1 MEEGIEAESQG
12 LGLRIKR
19 RIFGAPRDVKDPGVF
34 HKLALIPFFAWIGL
48 GADGLSSSAY
58 GPEEA
63 FRNLSGHTYLAL
75 FIGLAIAVT
84 VFIISYTYSRIIE
97 RFPQGGGGYIVA
109 TKLLGEK
116 AGLVSGSALVVD
128 YILTIAV
135 SVESCADAVF
145 SYCPQAWQSY
155 KVPVAVFLIVILIV
169 LNIRGVK
176 ESIAILMPIFLVFI
190 AAHVLL
196 LGFGLVTGASG
207 AAALADDT
215 RRGLRSDLSA
225 MGIMGLAAIF
235 LRAYSLGGGTYT
247 GIEAVSNGMQILR
260 EPKVRN
266 GKRTMAY
273 MASSLA
279 ITAGG
284 LVVCYLLVRISPE
297 RGRTLNATLADA
309 LYGSWGGIGKIVA
322 FVTILSEGALLFVAA
337 QAGFIDAP
345 RVMANMA
352 VDSWMPR
359 RFADFSERLTMRNGI
374 IIIGGAAI
382 AVLVYTKGSIS
393 ALVIMYS
400 INVFLTFSL
409 SEFAMT
415 RHFIRIR
422 KAERIKPH
430 SIAVQA
436 TGFVLC
442 ALILCLTVSEKF
454 LDGGWLTVLITGILI
469 AACAGVR
476 RHYRRVGAA
485 LKSLDLLVP
494 AAEAEPRKPAPRKK
508 DSRAMTAI
516 QLVSGY
522 NGMGVHSFLQIQAS
536 FPGLYRNFIF
546 ASVAVVNQEL
556 FKSGESVAQLAGEV
570 DAGLERYV
578 DLARRYGFWAEAQ
591 SSIGTNVQD
600 AASELCRALSF
611 DYPNSTVFT
620 GNLIFSRD
628 RFVYRILH
636 NETAFAIQKRLQWEG
651 ITNVVMPIRVRPKG
665 TR

>member
-1 MEEGIEAESQG
+1 MEGANERAEGG
-12 LGLRIKR
+12 LGLRIR
-19 RIFGAPRDVKDPGVF
+19 RRVFGAPRDVRDPGIF

-63 FRNLSGHTYLAL
+63 FRNLSGHSYLAV
-75 FIGLAIAVT
+75 FIGLATAVT
-84 VFIISYTYSRIIE
+84 VFIIAYTYTRIIE
-97 RFPQGGGGYIVA
+97 RFPHGGGGYIVA

-135 SVESCADAVF
+135 SVESCVDAVF
-145 SYCPQAWQSY
+145 SYCPPAWQPY
-155 KVPVAVFLIVILIV
+155 KVPVAAFLIVILMI

-176 ESIAILMPIFLVFI
+176 ESITILAPIFVVFL

-196 LGFGLVTGASG
+196 LGYGLAIGSRGASTF
-207 AAALADDT
+207 AADIH
-215 RRGLRSDLSA
+215 RGIGEDLSA
-225 MGIMGLAAIF
+225 IGFMGMAAIF

-273 MASSLA
+273 LATSLA

-284 LVVCYLLVRISPE
+284 LFVCYLLSGIAPE
-297 RGRTLNATLADA
+297 TGRTLNATLADA
-309 LYGSWGGIGKIVA
+309 LYGSWGGAGKAIA
-322 FVTILSEGALLFVAA
+322 FITILSEGALLFVAA

-374 IIIGGAAI
+374 LIIGGAAI
-382 AVLVYTKGSIS
+382 AILIYTKGSIS
-393 ALVIMYS
+393 ALVVMYS

-415 RHFIRIR
+415 RHFIQRRKVEGIR
-422 KAERIKPH
+422 LG
-430 SIAVQA
+430 SIAIQA
-436 TGFVLC
+436 AGFILC
-442 ALILCLTVSEKF
+442 ALILSLTIYEKF
-454 LDGGWLTVLITGILI
+454 LQGGWLTALITGFLI
-469 AACAGVR
+469 AACIGVR
-476 RHYRRVGAA
+476 RHYRRVRSA
-485 LKSLDLLVP
+485 LKSLELLVP
-494 AAEAEPRKPAPRKK
+494 AAEAEPRRPAPRKK
-508 DSRAMTAI
+508 DARAMTAI

-522 NGMGVHSFLQIQAS
+522 NGMGVHSFLQIQSS
-536 FPGLYRNFIF
+536 FPGLYRNFVF
-546 ASVAVVNQEL
+546 ASVAIVNQGL
-556 FKSGESVAQLAGEV
+556 LKTGESVAELAGEV
-570 DAGLERYV
+570 DASLARYV
-578 DLARRYGFWAEAQ
+578 ALARRYGFWAEAH

-600 AASELCRALSF
+600 AATELCRALAS

-620 GNLIFSRD
+620 GKLIFSRD
-628 RFVYRILH
+628 RLVHRLLH
-636 NETAFAIQKRLQWEG
+636 NESAFAIQKRLQWEG
-651 ITNVVMPIRVRPKG
+651 ITNVVLPIRVR
-665 TR
+665 

>member
-1 MEEGIEAESQG
+1 MGDADEAEAKS
-12 LGLRIKR
+12 LGQRIKR
-19 RIFGAPRDVKDPGVF
+19 RIFGAPRDIRDPGVF
-34 HKLALIPFFAWIGL
+34 HKLALIPFLAWIGL

-75 FIGLAIAVT
+75 FIGIATAVT

-145 SYCPQAWQSY
+145 SYCPPDWQTY
-155 KVPVAVFLIVILIV
+155 KVPVAVFLIMVLIV

-176 ESIAILMPIFLVFI
+176 ESITILMPIFLVFL

-196 LGFGLVTGASG
+196 LSFGLVKGAAG
-207 AAALADDT
+207 AAALAQST
-215 RRGLRSDLSA
+215 RSGLASDLSA
-225 MGIMGLAAIF
+225 MGFVGLMSIF

-266 GKRTMAY
+266 GKKTMAY

-297 RGRTLNATLADA
+297 HGRTLNATLADA
-309 LYGSWGGIGKIVA
+309 LYGPWGGAGKTVA
-322 FVTILSEGALLFVAA
+322 LVTILSEGALLFVAA

-352 VDSWMPR
+352 VDSWLPR

-374 IIIGGAAI
+374 LIIGGAAI
-382 AVLVYTKGSIS
+382 AILVYTKGSIS
-393 ALVIMYS
+393 ALVVMYS

-415 RHFIRIR
+415 RHFLKVR
-422 KAERIKPH
+422 KAERIKLR
-430 SIAVQA
+430 SIAIQGA
-436 TGFVLC
+436 GFVLC
-442 ALILCLTVSEKF
+442 VLILCLTVYEKF
-454 LDGGWLTVLITGILI
+454 LDGGWLTVLITGLLI
-469 AACAGVR
+469 AACLGTR
-476 RHYRRVGAA
+476 RHYRGVKQA
-485 LKSLDLLVP
+485 LRSLESLVP
-494 AAEAEPRKPAPRKK
+494 AAEMEPRKSSPRKK
-508 DSRAMTAI
+508 DSHAMTAI

-522 NGMGVHSFLQIQAS
+522 NGMGIHSFLQIQSS
-536 FPGLYRNFIF
+536 FPGLYRNFVF

-556 FKSGESVAQLAGEV
+556 LKTGESVAELAAEV
-570 DAGLERYV
+570 DASLARYV
-578 DLARRYGFWAEAQ
+578 DLARRYGYWSEAH
-591 SSIGTNVQD
+591 SAIGTNVQD
-600 AASELCRALSF
+600 AASELCNALSYDF
-611 DYPNSTVFT
+611 PRSTVFS

-628 RFVYRILH
+628 RFIYRLLH
-636 NETAFAIQKRLQWEG
+636 NESAFTIQRRLQWEG
-651 ITNVVMPIRVRPKG
+651 ITNVVLPIRVR
-665 TR
+665 

>member
-1 MEEGIEAESQG
+1 MGEGNGAETSS
-12 LGLRIKR
+12 LGLRLR
-19 RIFGAPRDVKDPGVF
+19 RRVFGAPRDVKDPGVF
-34 HKLALIPFFAWIGL
+34 HKIALIPFFAWIGL

-63 FRNLSGHTYLAL
+63 FRNLSGHTYLAA
-75 FIGLAIAVT
+75 FVGLATALT

-116 AGLVSGSALVVD
+116 AGLVSGCALVVD

-135 SVESCADAVF
+135 SVESCADALF
-145 SYCPQAWQSY
+145 SYCPPSWQAY
-155 KVPVAVFLIVILIV
+155 KVPLAVVLICLLIL

-176 ESIAILMPIFLVFI
+176 ESITLLAPIFIVFL
-190 AAHVLL
+190 ATHVLL
-196 LGFGLVTGASG
+196 LGYGLAIGAGASS
-207 AAALADDT
+207 AFVDNVH
-215 RRGLRSDLSA
+215 RGLSKDLGA
-225 MGIMGLAAIF
+225 IGFIGLSAIF
-235 LRAYSLGGGTYT
+235 LRAYSLGGGTFT

-273 MASSLA
+273 MAGSLA

-284 LVVCYLLVRISPE
+284 LFVCYLFSGIGPQA
-297 RGRTLNATLADA
+297 GRTLNSTLADA
-309 LYGSWGGIGKIVA
+309 LYGSWGGTGKTVA

-374 IIIGGAAI
+374 LIIGGAAI
-382 AVLVYTKGSIS
+382 AILVYTKGSIS
-393 ALVIMYS
+393 ALVVMYS

-415 RHFIRIR
+415 RHFIRMR
-422 KAERIKPH
+422 KAEGIRLH
-430 SIAVQA
+430 SVAIQGA
-436 TGFVLC
+436 GFVLC
-442 ALILCLTVSEKF
+442 VLILCLTIYEKF
-454 LDGGWLTVLITGILI
+454 LDGGWLTVLITSVLI
-469 AACAGVR
+469 ACCLGVR
-476 RHYRRVGAA
+476 RHYRGVKAA
-485 LKSLDLLVP
+485 LVSLEALVP
-494 AAEAEPRKPAPRKK
+494 AAEAEPRRPAPRKK
-508 DSRAMTAI
+508 DPGAMTAI

-522 NGMGVHSFLQIQAS
+522 NGMGVHSFLQIQSS
-536 FPGLYRNFIF
+536 FPGLYRNFVF

-556 FKSGESVAQLAGEV
+556 LKTGESVAELSNEV
-570 DAGLERYV
+570 DASLKRYV
-578 DLARRYGFWAEAQ
+578 ELARRYGFWAEAH
-591 SSIGTNVQD
+591 SAIGTNVQD
-600 AASELCRALSF
+600 AASELCRALAYDF
-611 DYPNSTVFT
+611 PRSTVFS

-628 RFVYRILH
+628 RFIYRLLH
-636 NETAFAIQKRLQWEG
+636 NESAFAIQRRLQWEG
-651 ITNVVMPIRVRPKG
+651 ITNVVLPIRVR
-665 TR
+665 

>member
-1 MEEGIEAESQG
+1 MGEGIEAEPRG
-12 LGLRIKR
+12 LGLRIGR
-19 RIFGAPRDVKDPGVF
+19 RVFGAPRDVKDPGVF

-63 FRNLSGHTYLAL
+63 FRNLSGHTYLAA
-75 FIGLAIAVT
+75 FVGLATALTVLIIA
-84 VFIISYTYSRIIE
+84 YTYTRIIE

-135 SVESCADAVF
+135 SVESSADAIF
-145 SYCPQAWQSY
+145 SYCPQAWQPY
-155 KVPVAVFLIVILIV
+155 KVPVAAFLIVLLIV

-176 ESIAILMPIFLVFI
+176 ESIAILAPIFIVFL

-196 LGFGLVTGASG
+196 LGYGLAIGAHGAPAFAAGIRSG
-207 AAALADDT
+207 LGKDLKAL
-215 RRGLRSDLSA
+215 GF
-225 MGIMGLAAIF
+225 MGLSAIF

-273 MASSLA
+273 LASSLA

-284 LVVCYLLVRISPE
+284 LFVCYLLTGIAPE
-297 RGRTLNATLADA
+297 AGRTLNATLADA
-309 LYGSWGGIGKIVA
+309 LYGSWGGAGKAVA

-374 IIIGGAAI
+374 LIIGGAAI
-382 AVLVYTKGSIS
+382 AILVYTKGSIS

-415 RHFIRIR
+415 RHFIKAR
-422 KAERIKPH
+422 KAEGISRR
-430 SIAVQA
+430 SIAVQGA
-436 TGFVLC
+436 GFVLC

-454 LDGGWLTVLITGILI
+454 LDGGWLTVLITSVLI

-485 LKSLDLLVP
+485 LKSLELLVP
-494 AAEAEPRKPAPRKK
+494 AAEAEPRRPAPRKG
-508 DSRAMTAI
+508 DPRAMTAI

-536 FPGLYRNFIF
+536 FPGLYRNFVF

-556 FKSGESVAQLAGEV
+556 FKSGESVAELADEV
-570 DAGLERYV
+570 DAGLARYV
-578 DLARRYGFWAEAQ
+578 ELARRYGFWAEAQ
-591 SSIGTNVQD
+591 RSIGTNVQD
-600 AASELCRALSF
+600 AASELCRALAF
-611 DYPNSTVFT
+611 DFPNSTVFS

-628 RFVYRILH
+628 RLIYRLLH
-636 NETAFAIQKRLQWEG
+636 NESAFAIQKRLQWEG
-651 ITNVVMPIRVRPKG
+651 ITNVVLPIRVR
-665 TR
+665 

>member
-1 MEEGIEAESQG
+1 MSGENEAEPQS
-12 LGLRIKR
+12 LGLRLRR
-19 RIFGAPRDVKDPGVF
+19 RIFGAPRDVRDPGVF

-63 FRNLSGHTYLAL
+63 FRNLSGHTYLAA
-75 FIGLAIAVT
+75 FVGLATALT
-84 VFIISYTYSRIIE
+84 VFIIAYTYTRIIE
-97 RFPQGGGGYIVA
+97 RFPNGGGGYIVA

-135 SVESCADAVF
+135 SVESCVDAVF
-145 SYCPQAWQSY
+145 SYCPPAWQAY
-155 KVPVAVFLIVILIV
+155 KVPVAAALIVVLII

-176 ESIAILMPIFLVFI
+176 ESITILAPIFVVFL

-196 LGFGLVTGASG
+196 LGYGLVVGARG
-207 AAALADDT
+207 ATAFAANIHQ
-215 RRGLRSDLSA
+215 GLGTDLKA
-225 MGIMGLAAIF
+225 LGFAGLAAIF

-273 MASSLA
+273 LASSLA

-284 LVVCYLLVRISPE
+284 LFVCYLLARIAPE

-309 LYGSWGGIGKIVA
+309 LYGSWGGPGKTIA
-322 FVTILSEGALLFVAA
+322 LVTIVSEGALLFVAA

-374 IIIGGAAI
+374 LIIGGAAI
-382 AVLVYTKGSIS
+382 AILVYTKGSIS
-393 ALVIMYS
+393 ALVVMYS

-415 RHFIRIR
+415 RHFVKTR
-422 KAERIKPH
+422 KAEGISAW
-430 SIAVQA
+430 SIAVQGA
-436 TGFVLC
+436 GFVLC
-442 ALILCLTVSEKF
+442 VLILCLTVYEKF
-454 LDGGWLTVLITGILI
+454 LDGGWLTVLITGVLI
-469 AACAGVR
+469 AACLGVR
-476 RHYRRVGAA
+476 RHYRRVKAA
-485 LKSLDLLVP
+485 LRSLELLVP
-494 AAEAEPRKPAPRKK
+494 AAEAEPRRPAPRKK
-508 DSRAMTAI
+508 DTSAMTAI

-522 NGMGVHSFLQIQAS
+522 NGMGVHSFLQIQKA
-536 FPGLYRNFIF
+536 FPDLYRNFVF
-546 ASVAVVNQEL
+546 ASVAIVNQEL
-556 FKSGESVAQLAGEV
+556 LKSGESVAELAGEL
-570 DAGLERYV
+570 DASLARYV
-578 DLARRYGFWAEAQ
+578 ALARRYGFWAEAQ
-591 SSIGTNVQD
+591 RSIGTNVTD
-600 AASELCRALSF
+600 AASELCRALAF
-611 DYPNSTVFT
+611 DYPNSTVFS
-620 GNLIFSRD
+620 GNLIFFRD
-628 RFVYRILH
+628 RLIYRLLH
-636 NETAFAIQKRLQWEG
+636 NESAFAIQRRLQWEG
-651 ITNVVMPIRVRPKG
+651 ITNVVLPIRIR
-665 TR
+665 